1 MSIYASCLR
10 NRASSLWRFFAL
22 SSEIWLLARASIL
35 NKKHLLLGVTAG
47 LILLLDQITK
57 FYVDSSMRLHE
68 TIPVIQGLFSIT
80 YVRNPGAAF
89 GFLADASPLFRS
101 IFFVAVTV
109 LAIILVVHYIWKSR
123 AKEPRL
129 MFALSLILS
138 GAVGN
143 LIDRVRLGEVIDFLD
158 VYIGSSHWPAFNV
171 ADSAISIGAVI
182 LFIEIVRHGKDRD
195 AGFKGL

>member
-1 MSIYASCLR
+1 
-10 NRASSLWRFFAL
+10 
-22 SSEIWLLARASIL
+22 L
-35 NKKHLLLGVTAG
+35 NKKYLLLGVTTG

-68 TIPVIQGLFSIT
+68 SIPVIQGLFSIT
-80 YVRNPGAAF
+80 HVRNPGAAF
-89 GFLADASPLFRS
+89 GFLADASPLFRA

-123 AKEPRL
+123 AEEPRL
-129 MFALSLILS
+129 TFALSLILS

-158 VYIGSSHWPAFNV
+158 VYIGSTHWPAFNV
-171 ADSAISIGAVI
+171 ADSAISVGAVI
-182 LFIEIVRHGKDRD
+182 LFIEITRRGGKRQTDS
-195 AGFKGL
+195 KG

>member
-1 MSIYASCLR
+1 
-10 NRASSLWRFFAL
+10 
-22 SSEIWLLARASIL
+22 L
-35 NKKHLLLGVTAG
+35 NKKYILLGVTTG

-68 TIPVIQGLFSIT
+68 SIPVIQGLFSIT
-80 YVRNPGAAF
+80 HVRNPGAAF

-123 AKEPRL
+123 AEEPFL
-129 MFALSLILS
+129 TFGLSLILS

-158 VYIGSSHWPAFNV
+158 VYIGSYHWPAFNV
-171 ADSAISIGAVI
+171 ADSAISVGAVI
-182 LFIEIVRHGKDRD
+182 LFIELTRRGGEKQS
-195 AGFKGL
+195 GSKGSQP

>member
-1 MSIYASCLR
+1 
-10 NRASSLWRFFAL
+10 
-22 SSEIWLLARASIL
+22 L
-35 NKKHLLLGVTAG
+35 NKKYILLGVTTG

-68 TIPVIQGLFSIT
+68 SIPVIQGLFSIT
-80 YVRNPGAAF
+80 HVRNPGAAF

-123 AKEPRL
+123 AEEPFL
-129 MFALSLILS
+129 TFALSLILS

-158 VYIGSSHWPAFNV
+158 VYVGTTHWPAFNV
-171 ADSAISIGAVI
+171 ADSAISVGAVI
-182 LFIEIVRHGKDRD
+182 LCIELTRRGKERQPG
-195 AGFKGL
+195 AKGSQS